1 MIDAKRSEHDVS
13 KEEEIGAIILR
24 EQALVGPGES
34 VKIRFVD
41 GSKWLG
47 SLTISRDETQTAD
60 DLSFMVEGIMFSGD
74 VSIPFSVICEPDGPS
89 DWPICHNGR
98 TYNADETEEYGNQ
111 VRAQFYADGPGWTS
125 ENAPKVKPVF
135 HCATTRAGEK
145 LASSANKVEATWE
158 KGRAQVKVDDKLTW
172 FSAKDLLK
180 SGPETNEWPQK
191 MPLPS
196 REGMLTAPKKAKPT
210 RRRVKEGVHKRN
222 PATGETFAVLEATG

>member
-74 VSIPFSVICEPDGPS
+74 VSIPLSVICEPDGPS

-98 TYNADETEEYGNQ
+98 TYNADETE
-111 VRAQFYADGPGWTS
+111 
-125 ENAPKVKPVF
+125 
-135 HCATTRAGEK
+135 
-145 LASSANKVEATWE
+145 
-158 KGRAQVKVDDKLTW
+158 
-172 FSAKDLLK
+172 
-180 SGPETNEWPQK
+180 
-191 MPLPS
+191 
-196 REGMLTAPKKAKPT
+196 
-210 RRRVKEGVHKRN
+210 
-222 PATGETFAVLEATG
+222 